1 MARDDEK
8 PPRLS
13 RGSRGWLIATALL
26 AAVGVLALLAS
37 RDDSE
42 APIARPAGF
51 DLQGHRGARGLFP
64 ENTLEGFEA
73 TLALGVTTLEM
84 DLGMSADRILVV
96 HHDRRLDPERT
107 RDRAGGWIAGP
118 GPLIN
123 DRAFKALQTYD
134 LGRLRPGGRKAGRF
148 AEQAGLDGVRIPSL
162 FEVLTRTRELSA
174 GAARYN
180 LEIKTSPLAPDE
192 APEPGVFAEALVSV
206 LERTGAKER
215 AVIQSF
221 DWRGLRH
228 VQEIA
233 PDIPTAYLTAE
244 QSWLDN
250 LVRGQPGGSPWT
262 AGFDPNRFGGSVPRA
277 VKAAGGAIWSPY
289 FGDLRKA
296 DLAEARRLGLR
307 VVVWTVNKAADMA
320 SLIDLGVD
328 GIITDYPDRLR
339 AVMAE
344 KGLPLPPAWPGKA
357 PE

>member
-1 MARDDEK
+1 LALDDEK

-13 RGSRGWLIATALL
+13 RSTRVWLITTALL
-26 AAVGVLALLAS
+26 AAVGILILLAP
-37 RDDSE
+37 RDGSE
-42 APIARPAGF
+42 GPIARPAGF

-84 DLGMSADRILVV
+84 DLAMSADRILVV

-107 RDRAGGWIAGP
+107 RDSAGGWIAAP
-118 GPLIN
+118 GPVIY

-134 LGRLRPGGRKAGRF
+134 VGQLRPDGRKAGRF
-148 AEQAGLDGVRIPSL
+148 AAQEGLDGVRIPSL
-162 FEVLTRTRELSA
+162 FEVLSRTRDLSA

-192 APEPGVFAEALVSV
+192 APEPAVFAEALVSV
-206 LERTGAKER
+206 LQRTGATES

-221 DWRGLRH
+221 DWRALRH
-228 VQEIA
+228 VQKIA

-262 AGFDPNRFGGSVPRA
+262 AGFDPNRYDGSVPRA
-277 VKAAGGAIWSPY
+277 VKAAGGAVWSPY

-307 VVVWTVNKAADMA
+307 VVVWTVNKAVDMA

-328 GIITDYPDRLR
+328 GIITDYPGRLR

-357 PE
+357 SE